1 MEQSR
6 ELFSNIRGKGG
17 ASNADIRS
25 QDLGLP
31 IEYSL
36 GHRGLFAASRCKV
49 AFTSRHYALFTATDT
64 TALYKTLF
72 FFFFFFLSRSKLIF
86 KVPTTT

>member
-6 ELFSNIRGKGG
+6 ELFSNIRGRGG

-31 IEYSL
+31 DEYSL
-36 GHRGLFAASRCKV
+36 GHRGHYNLLLLDATEAASPVRLV
-49 AFTSRHYALFTATDT
+49 WPRPDHFSAGRWSHSQTAET
-64 TALYKTLF
+64 
-72 FFFFFFLSRSKLIF
+72 
-86 KVPTTT
+86 V